1 MFAMVCEQVVASH
14 VYRDRFFNEGEIFTR
29 AYIETPRS
37 ADLSSSLQSS
47 AYVDRDLLRTSC
59 LSLRFLYVSKTN

>member
-47 AYVDRDLLRTSC
+47 AYVDRDLL
-59 LSLRFLYVSKTN
+59 